1 MCFRGAQDVRVNRN
15 LSPKHARTSALTVS
29 GVIRSGK
36 WILLERQRAGVATL
50 CEFELREIALPYRF
64 QYGHAA
70 HQHRGLRAI
79 VCVARDES
87 GRVGLGEAVPRTY
100 VTGETCQ
107 SILADAEWLVAAFDW
122 RAPDPEQQLAQR
134 LALLQSHAGPFPSC
148 ALCALDTAAADLW
161 SQQIEQPLARWSGAR
176 SLEPLTYSASIGMS
190 GTRKMKALMWL
201 YRRLGIRQFKLKVG
215 DEMDE
220 QRLRL
225 FRRKMGSEVRVF
237 VDANGAWDRATAIR
251 KLELFQKWD
260 VWAVEEPL
268 QWRDAVTTQSGQVN
282 RLAVLDDEHYHA
294 YAWLRKRTPI
304 PLIADESLICMK
316 SLARILQFGAFD
328 ILNLR
333 LSKCGGPLLTS
344 HMALTGTRN
353 DLQFALGAMV
363 GETPILATAGAHF
376 AAAHREHLY
385 VQGYSHRLL
394 HARSFVTGAPRLR
407 RSQVS
412 FATPLELGAGLHLD
426 CRKLD
431 AVTQTKKRI
440 LP

>member
-1 MCFRGAQDVRVNRN
+1 MPEFVSKTCYNKCFGGGQVWRVREKGV
-15 LSPKHARTSALTVS
+15 VS
-29 GVIRSGK
+29 
-36 WILLERQRAGVATL
+36 ERQCAGVAVL

-70 HQHRGLRAI
+70 HQHHGLRAVI
-79 VCVARDES
+79 CLARDES

-107 SILADAEWLVAAFDW
+107 SILADAEWLIAAFDW
-122 RAPDPEQQLAQR
+122 SASDPEQQLAQR
-134 LALLQSHAGPFPSC
+134 LAMVQSHAGPFPSC

-161 SQQIEQPLARWSGAR
+161 AQQVEQPLARWCGAQ
-176 SLEPLTYSASIGMS
+176 SLAPLTYSASIGMS
-190 GTRKMKALMWL
+190 GSRKMKALMWL
-201 YRRLGIRQFKLKVG
+201 YRRLGIRHFKLKVG
-215 DEMDE
+215 DELDE

-225 FRRKMGSEVRVF
+225 FRDKMGSEARVF
-237 VDANGAWDRATAIR
+237 VDANGAWDRATAVR
-251 KLELFQKWD
+251 KIEMFQKWD

-268 QWRDAVTTQSGQVN
+268 QWRRAVPTQSGQMD
-282 RLAVLDDEHYHA
+282 RLAALDDDHYQD
-294 YAWLRKRTPI
+294 YAWLRKRATI
-304 PLIADESLICMK
+304 PLIADESLICAT
-316 SLARILQFGAFD
+316 SLARILQFAAFD

-344 HMALTGTRN
+344 HMAGTAARN
-353 DLQFALGAMV
+353 ELQFALGAMV

-394 HARSFVTGAPRLR
+394 HARSFVTNAPRFR

-412 FATPLELGAGLHLD
+412 FAAPLESGAGLRLD
-426 CRKLD
+426 VRKLD
-431 AVTQTKKRI
+431 AITQAKKRI
-440 LP
+440 LSR